1 MKILSLTTTAFALF
15 ATLAQAQA
23 NPAAVRFL
31 ENWDLDEDGIVT
43 VEEATQM
50 RNDVFYT
57 FDSDEDGSIDA
68 EEHLMF
74 DEARDNDVQE
84 MPEGPARDIIKMIA
98 DGMSKQMND
107 LNGDGTVTGE
117 EFEAGS
123 AIWLAKVDRNG
134 DGVVTI
140 DDFGPKT

>member
-1 MKILSLTTTAFALF
+1 
-15 ATLAQAQA
+15 
-23 NPAAVRFL
+23 VRFL
-31 ENWDLDEDGIVT
+31 ENWDLDENGIVT
-43 VEEATQM
+43 VEEATEM

-57 FDSDEDGSIDA
+57 FDSDDDGNIDA

-74 DEARDNDVQE
+74 DEARENDVQE

-107 LNGDGTVTGE
+107 QNGDGVVTGE

-123 AIWLAKVDRNG
+123 AIWLAKVDKNG

-140 DDFGPKT
+140 DDFGPKN

>member
-1 MKILSLTTTAFALF
+1 MKSLTLTTLAFSVV
-15 ATLAQAQA
+15 ATLAQAQT

-31 ENWDLDEDGIVT
+31 ENWDLDENGIVT
-43 VEEATQM
+43 VEEATEM

-57 FDSDEDGSIDA
+57 FDSDDHGNIDA

-74 DEARDNDVQE
+74 DEARENDVQE

-107 LNGDGTVTGE
+107 QNGDGVVTGE

-123 AIWLAKVDRNG
+123 AIWLAKVDKNG

-140 DDFGPKT
+140 DDFGPKN